1 MPGPYEYYDNY
12 GFNLIA
18 KNKSV
23 VSGSV
28 FLSESIRLP
37 YGDYENRLGPNF
49 DNLGY
54 KNDQKKSFLLNFE
67 GKWV

>member
-54 KNDQKKSFLLNFE
+54 KND
-67 GKWV
+67 